1 MLLLFFAE
9 LHAFDNICS
18 VLLGSFNQHPEIT
31 VTADVFSDKI
41 PGFIGRLIFMQQFK
55 VFRWMF
61 SKKVTENQFGLVF
74 GIITLGFIES
84 KGNLVAKEFTQFLT
98 RTGMK

>member
-1 MLLLFFAE
+1 
-9 LHAFDNICS
+9 
-18 VLLGSFNQHPEIT
+18 
-31 VTADVFSDKI
+31 
-41 PGFIGRLIFMQQFK
+41 
-55 VFRWMF
+55 MF